1 MEDIPT
7 GKQLVICYDNSSEF
21 VEVKKDKPS
30 SSPTPEHAHS
40 ETAAVL
46 WLKHRT
52 KSNRSKTSQNLNPL
66 VNIYQTICCVATL
79 IMINMNNTKANA

>member
-1 MEDIPT
+1 MKEIPT

-21 VEVKKDKPS
+21 VEVEKDKPLT
-30 SSPTPEHAHS
+30 SPTPDHAHS
-40 ETAAVL
+40 EKATVL

-52 KSNRSKTSQNLNPL
+52 KSNRSKTSQNLKPP

-79 IMINMNNTKANA
+79 TMINTNNTKANA